1 MKRLGMIALV
11 GAALFVVSPVP
22 AALAEH
28 EHFLVNPGTC
38 VEDIGNGQTAIA
50 DASQGGYHRFHN
62 NVHIG
67 QPGGNAGQTNTGQ
80 AGPLNKDGVAPVVI
94 DKTVGGDA
102 ANLAACE
109 GALGG

>member
-1 MKRLGMIALV
+1 MRKITIVAVL
-11 GAALFVVSPVP
+11 AALFTLALVP
-22 AALAEH
+22 SAFAAH

-67 QPGGNAGQTNTGQ
+67 TPGGAG
-80 AGPLNKDGVAPVVI
+80 GPLNRDGQAPVIV
-94 DKTVGGDA
+94 DKTVGGNPD
-102 ANLAACE
+102 NLAACE
-109 GALGG
+109 AA